1 MLTGV
6 LILIGRLVDDRGLG
20 RLRLQHSAFEVIVA

>member
-1 MLTGV
+1 MMTGV
-6 LILIGRLVDDRGLG
+6 LVGRLVDDRGLG